1 MRLRVGAAL
10 LLLLAAAGTVNY
22 LRPIPAVAA
31 IPLLPPT
38 DTVPGVAPNL
48 PWPSHG
54 EAAVGVSGLGLV
66 ASSGNEQA
74 IPAASVTKVM
84 TGLIVLDDKPL
95 TKHHAGPLITTT
107 ARDAHAYTSAPSDL
121 QSLAERDASAGP
133 SAVPPRHRVLVTA
146 S

>member
-38 DTVPGVAPNL
+38 DTVPGVAPSL

-54 EAAVGVSGLGLV
+54 EAAVGVSGLGFV
-66 ASSGNEQA
+66 ASSGSDQA
-74 IPAASVTKVM
+74 IPAASLTKVI
-84 TGLIVLDDKPL
+84 TALVVLDDKPPPKDQ
-95 TKHHAGPLITTT
+95 TGPETT
-107 ARDAHAYTSAPSDL
+107 L
-121 QSLAERDASAGP
+121 
-133 SAVPPRHRVLVTA
+133 
-146 S
+146 